1 MTFSA
6 HHWPQCAKV
15 PFSQNMQV
23 YARQKVTTFK
33 AHKESLNFFPKG
45 VGVGGKLLSVNTAE
59 SLVPLLCQLPG
70 LTPIVFPPWKH
81 IQKRRILAASI
92 NLSCWLVF
100 SG

>member
-15 PFSQNMQV
+15 PFSQNMKV

-45 VGVGGKLLSVNTAE
+45 VGVGGKLLTRLKVWSPFCVNYQVSPQSFFLLGNTSKKEE
-59 SLVPLLCQLPG
+59 S
-70 LTPIVFPPWKH
+70 
-81 IQKRRILAASI
+81 
-92 NLSCWLVF
+92 
-100 SG
+100 